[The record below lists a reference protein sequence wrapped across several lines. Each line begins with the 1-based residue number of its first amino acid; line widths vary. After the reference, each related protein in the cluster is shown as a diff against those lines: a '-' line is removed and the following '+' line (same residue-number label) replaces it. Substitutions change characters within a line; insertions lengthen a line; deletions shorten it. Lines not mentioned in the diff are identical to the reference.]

1 MKDYKQLLKELPSK
15 TVVLA
20 CGKFNP
26 PNVGHELIVKAVK
39 ALAEQRS
46 ADHVIYAST
55 VSDAKKNPLL
65 VEKKL
70 QYLNLIFPKTNF
82 VESEKNLVDI
92 VKSLKENYSNIIL
105 VTGAEVPR
113 ALKKYNVTV
122 INTGESDPD
131 ESETIRSF
139 ASKGLYEQFKKA
151 LPSSI
156 RDLDSRRLMNDI
168 RTGLGLDIIK
178 EQINL
183 VKDDIREMYH
193 SAEIFNVGEVVESNG
208 KKYEIVKRGSN
219 HLLLKE
225 DSGKLV
231 SKWIQDVKIITF
243 KEHIKNG

>member
-26 PNVGHELIVKAVK
+26 PTVGHELIVKAVK

-46 ADHVIYAST
+46 ADHVIYASN

-82 VESEKNLVDI
+82 TETDNNLVDI
-92 VKSLKENYSNIIL
+92 VKGLKESYSNIIL
-105 VTGAEVPR
+105 VTGGEVPR
-113 ALKKYNVTV
+113 ALKKYNVSV
-122 INTGESDPD
+122 IHTGEGDPD
-131 ESETIRSF
+131 DSDTIRSY
-139 ASKGLYEQFKKA
+139 ASKGLYEEFKKG
-151 LPSSI
+151 LPSSV
-156 RDLDSRRLMNDI
+156 RELDSRRLMNDI
-168 RTGLGLDIIK
+168 RTGYGLEPIK

-193 SAEIFNVGEVVESNG
+193 SGAIFNVGEIVESGG

-225 DSGKLV
+225 SSGKLV
-231 SKWIQDVKIITF
+231 SKWIQDVKLITF
-243 KEHIKNG
+243 KEHIQNG

>member
-92 VKSLKENYSNIIL
+92 VKSLKESYSNIIL

-113 ALKKYNVTV
+113 ALKKYNLTV

-139 ASKGLYEQFKKA
+139 ASKGLYEQFKKS

-193 SAEIFNVGEVVESNG
+193 SGAIFNVGEIVESNG

>member
-193 SAEIFNVGEVVESNG
+193 SGEIFNVGEVVESNG

>member
-55 VSDAKKNPLL
+55 FSDAKKNPLL

-193 SAEIFNVGEVVESNG
+193 SGAIFNVGEVVESNG